1 MVSSSPVLFA
11 GVVSELTSSSVARYD
26 LWTERVNT
34 RGGAGEAGEGKG
46 EKEEKEE
53 KGGEGEKEKG
63 KASKLGRKLAKRAVE
78 LAAEASL
85 ETDSSEGGMAALL
98 GTLGGNILGVKH
110 T

>member
-1 MVSSSPVLFA
+1 MVSSSPVFFA

-34 RGGAGEAGEGKG
+34 RGGAGGTGEGK
-46 EKEEKEE
+46 EEA
-53 KGGEGEKEKG
+53 GEGEKEKG